1 MFFVRAKDAAG
12 ARQGGCAG
20 QGLAAGRA
28 MRTRVGKTLG
38 LQGKTTARSPI
49 ILRISRMKNMYGAS
63 EFMYGS

>member
-28 MRTRVGKTLG
+28 MRTRIGKILG
-38 LQGKTTARSPI
+38 LQGETTARSPI
-49 ILRISRMKNMYGAS
+49 ILRISRMKNT
-63 EFMYGS
+63 